1 MALEFTRKTEYE
13 IVCERLI
20 ENFYPF
26 LQGATVVCILRS
38 SFFIDDKKCVAR
50 IEKISGLKAFLWT
63 KQDGS
68 QDQFFLIQLVAPLWN
83 ELKEPQQIAVL
94 DHELC
99 HIEADEETGFLAL
112 RKHTIEEFPEI
123 VERHGAWHDGL
134 VLFHHSLQRGE
145 SDSSTR
151 DEIINRILNA

>member
-1 MALEFTRKTEYE
+1 MALEFSRKKEYE
-13 IVCERLI
+13 TVCERLI
-20 ENFYPF
+20 DSFYPF
-26 LQGATVVCILRS
+26 LQGSEVVCILRS
-38 SFFIDDKKCVAR
+38 NFFHDCKRTVAR

-63 KQDGS
+63 KRDGS
-68 QDQFFLIQLVAPLWN
+68 QDQFFLIQIVAPLWY

-99 HIEADEETGFLAL
+99 HIEADEETGFLTL

-134 VLFHHSLQRGE
+134 VIFNHALQKGE
-145 SDSSTR
+145 SDTSTR
-151 DEIINRILNA
+151 DEIIRSILEK